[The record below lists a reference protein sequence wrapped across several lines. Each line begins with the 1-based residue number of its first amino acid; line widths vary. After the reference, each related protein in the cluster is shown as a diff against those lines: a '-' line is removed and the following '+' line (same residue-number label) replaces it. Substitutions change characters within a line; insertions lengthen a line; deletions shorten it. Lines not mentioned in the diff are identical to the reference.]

1 MPSKQF
7 EEHVK
12 DKHPMKRFGKHEE
25 LANLAAFLISDM
37 AEYINGECVVIDG
50 AQWLRGAGEFN
61 DLLLLPEAA
70 WEQMEAA
77 RSKNS

>member
-1 MPSKQF
+1 
-7 EEHVK
+7 
-12 DKHPMKRFGKHEE
+12 MKRFGKHEE

-61 DLLLLPEAA
+61 DLLQLPEAA
-70 WEQMEAA
+70 WEGMEAA
-77 RSKNS
+77 RQKKS